1 MLQGEATFELGN
13 ILARKSNRGVKMLEH
28 GRNGGVISLTI
39 ERREE
44 YSVERYLKLK
54 LGVQLQMKARAFY
67 ELERP
72 LGSIWKPIY
81 RSEHHVDKQNQHEW
95 DQCEIPLHE
104 HFEDPS
110 DDLKLRI
117 TLKHHSKH
125 GKIPI
130 GFMETSLEA
139 LFASFRENT
148 YFELMTS
155 GRSTTIGQISVHAI
169 SIPESS
175 NNVIEDQDTPF
186 DENESMKSDASK
198 IYPSFINYITGK
210 CEISLYVAIDF
221 TSSNGNPFQEGGLHY
236 IDPNKENLNDY
247 ESAISTIGEIVA
259 KYDSDQVSDSSLR

>member
-1 MLQGEATFELGN
+1 M
-13 ILARKSNRGVKMLEH
+13 
-28 GRNGGVISLTI
+28 ISLTI

-54 LGVQLQMKARAFY
+54 LGAQLQTKARAFY

-81 RSEHHVDKQNQHEW
+81 RSEHHVDKQHQHEW
-95 DQCEIPLHE
+95 DECEIPLHE

-110 DDLKLRI
+110 DDLKLRVTI
-117 TLKHHSKH
+117 KQHSKH
-125 GKIPI
+125 GKLLI

-139 LFASFRENT
+139 LYVSFRENT
-148 YFELMTS
+148 YLELMASSTS
-155 GRSTTIGQISVHAI
+155 KKIGQIRVHAI

-175 NNVIEDQDTPF
+175 NNVNEDQNAPSN
-186 DENESMKSDASK
+186 ENESMKSDEKK

-210 CEISLYVAIDF
+210 CEINLYVAIDF

-236 IDPNKENLNDY
+236 IDPNKEHLNDY
-247 ESAISTIGEIVA
+247 ESAMSTIGEIVA
-259 KYDSDQVSDSSLR
+259 KYDSDQVSDSSLVRICKKI